1 MGFFVGIPP
10 TGYLWHSHPKPRRFV
25 VKANE
30 LRRGKNGAL
39 DAGRVTIGAER
50 MGVLPCGPGEQGE
63 YYLDSKIGTTERVT
77 TEVTTEVATEVTTE
91 VTGEVTTEVTGEVTT
106 EVTTEVA
113 GEVATE
119 VATEVKKLVS
129 LISGEHSS
137 KELKVSLLLKNDEHF
152 RKQYVKPALEQGL
165 IEMTIPDKP
174 NSSKQKYR
182 LTGEGMELFK
192 RIADKMPKTNV

>member
-1 MGFFVGIPP
+1 M
-10 TGYLWHSHPKPRRFV
+10 

-50 MGVLPCGPGEQGE
+50 MGVLPCASGEQGE
-63 YYLDSKIGTTERVT
+63 YYLDPKIGTTERVT
-77 TEVTTEVATEVTTE
+77 TEVTTEVAT
-91 VTGEVTTEVTGEVTT
+91 EVTTEVTGEVTT